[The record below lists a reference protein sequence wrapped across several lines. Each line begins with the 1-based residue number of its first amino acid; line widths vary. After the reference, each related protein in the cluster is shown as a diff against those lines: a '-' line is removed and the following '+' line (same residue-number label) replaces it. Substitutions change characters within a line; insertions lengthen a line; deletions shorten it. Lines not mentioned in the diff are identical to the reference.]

1 VTTHC
6 SNNYGPYQH
15 EEKFI
20 PTVIRACLLGKPI
33 PVYGDGSHMRD
44 WLYVAD
50 HCAAIDVVL
59 RHGRVGDVY
68 NIGGRSNWKNLDIVH
83 EICHVL
89 AALIGAPEE
98 QFSHLIRF
106 VKDRPG
112 HDWRYAIDA
121 TKIHTEL
128 GWHPTET
135 FITGIRKTVMWY
147 SRKYKQ

>member
-1 VTTHC
+1 M
-6 SNNYGPYQH
+6 
-15 EEKFI
+15 
-20 PTVIRACLLGKPI
+20 IRACLLEKSI
-33 PVYGDGSHMRD
+33 PVYDDGSHMRD

-59 RHGRVGDVY
+59 RPGRMGDAY
-68 NIGGRSNWKNLDIVH
+68 NIGGSSNWKNLDIVH

-98 QFSHLIRF
+98 KFSRLIRF

-121 TKIHTEL
+121 TMIQTEL

-135 FITGIRKTVMWY
+135 FTTGIRKTVIRY
-147 SRKYKQ
+147 LNCLLYTSDAADE